1 MRILE
6 TCIAA
11 WPVPEMQPRIDAFKE
26 AFSADSSRPFELKR
40 SFPYGSPSSS
50 GTFQPS
56 PSPDGHMNHPILV
69 HHDSHMQSTQ
79 LSYHAQPITPP
90 VSAGFDTSKE
100 NSISSASMPLMPTA
114 QQHHLPLQTSSIDV
128 GWNPAPIFRCVS
140 ARRLRYEKNPDTT
153 TVLGTLRLDC
163 QPPSWLQLQPL
174 CLSNH
179 RLPCFLL
186 HHSHQRYLHCKHI
199 NRTLNNLILCLLIC
213 HLSLE
218 SRPHHNSLLM
228 QAQCLRSSPQACGAT
243 LLLARTTRV
252 S

>member
-69 HHDSHMQSTQ
+69 HHDPHMQSTQ
-79 LSYHAQPITPP
+79 LSYRAQPITPP

-100 NSISSASMPLMPTA
+100 NPISSASMPLMPTA

-140 ARRLRYEKNPDTT
+140 ATGLHYEEILTLRQFLEHCVWIASHRHGFSFSPYASAFISSPLSSFISLINDTLNANTSIVPRTILFYAFRYVIPFWSPDRTT
-153 TVLGTLRLDC
+153 TTCLC
-163 QPPSWLQLQPL
+163 KPSAFVRHLK
-174 CLSNH
+174 H
-179 RLPCFLL
+179 VAR
-186 HHSHQRYLHCKHI
+186 HC
-199 NRTLNNLILCLLIC
+199 C
-213 HLSLE
+213 
-218 SRPHHNSLLM
+218 
-228 QAQCLRSSPQACGAT
+228 
-243 LLLARTTRV
+243 
-252 S
+252 

>member
-1 MRILE
+1 
-6 TCIAA
+6 
-11 WPVPEMQPRIDAFKE
+11 MQPRIDAFKE

-56 PSPDGHMNHPILV
+56 PSPDGHVNHPILV

-100 NSISSASMPLMPTA
+100 NSISASMPLMPTA

-140 ARRLRYEKNPDTT
+140 ARRLRYEKILTPRQFLEHCVWIASHRHGFSFNPYA
-153 TVLGTLRLDC
+153 
-163 QPPSWLQLQPL
+163 SA
-174 CLSNH
+174 
-179 RLPCFLL
+179 
-186 HHSHQRYLHCKHI
+186 I
-199 NRTLNNLILCLLIC
+199 I
-213 HLSLE
+213 
-218 SRPHHNSLLM
+218 
-228 QAQCLRSSPQACGAT
+228 SSPVSSFIT
-243 LLLARTTRV
+243 LISDTFTANTSIV
-252 S
+252 P